1 MSTKK
6 QFHSKENNHA
16 SYHPQASSN
25 NTQQHYSMTAFLKM
39 HDKFYNLFPN
49 PKELSTPEKF
59 SRTIENLVSELSNDE
74 NSNSANH
81 ILQNLTKEV
90 CVSLIKTSVKFKISL
105 QVIKLLTKL
114 SLITKNISVDFDDL
128 ILFFMKQISTDLA
141 GYQDYFDTMNHLNEY
156 FLKNF
161 IKNSSENFKEEN
173 SENSSENDY
182 IYDTII
188 KYIYYANFYEIYS
201 LYPIFSLFLNN
212 LCKNNLIFHFEKVLD
227 FLVLYEI
234 DISSCAINSYLE
246 NLCRNNLFG
255 KCQKMI
261 QRLTEYS
268 PNYFFPNEI
277 KKKYTSETVNKLNNE
292 KYLLYWGINIISFGI
307 FLKYLC
313 KNEYLDIALYYYNE
327 LHSNNLLKDEII
339 YNLLLNGCS
348 KKLDIKN
355 LHKIYIEMLSKNIK
369 PNLITYNTIIDAFIR
384 NKNIQKAFSIFDD
397 MIKNDIKPDN
407 FTLSTLFKGITSQE
421 HYKYLLQGID
431 IVKKNLYSVDI
442 ILVNVLLDACIKLK
456 DQNNFVDLFEN
467 IINCNYKN
475 ITPDLITYNTFIKGC
490 SKFKLYSKVDNA
502 FNNLVKNSEKF
513 NIFPNDVTFNSL
525 IDVYVSQKDM
535 NKVFSTVNLMQKFNI
550 KPDNYTYTTI
560 IKGLNKF
567 SISNNENKNLI
578 SSISNNNELN
588 LAFKLFNT
596 VKQNGV
602 PDEILYNCIMDAC
615 LRFNKIDKM
624 LEIYQ
629 EMLQN
634 NVKISSITCGIV
646 IKAYGMQGNPEEAMK
661 IYYKMKEEKIP
672 ISNVTYGCLINAC
685 IKNNNLDKAFELYE
699 NLKKEKYEMNT
710 ILYTTLIKAYSKKEN
725 LYKVCEIFSRMKES
739 TNAKPNNITYNS
751 VIDCCIK
758 RNNFKAAYDF
768 FKEMLRDI
776 NNTSENSIRP
786 DIVTFSTLIKGEIN
800 NKCFGNARKLMQKL
814 LEYNY
819 IKLDCVLLNT
829 LLDGCEKCNC
839 YEEAIDIFN
848 IFKSRGVECNMMT
861 YSILMKICGKLND
874 FENSEKLLNEMEEN
888 KINFNLIIITCFI
901 KTCFNTGHEI
911 EGINIFKDIK
921 NKYNL
926 KPDNIA
932 YTTIILGII
941 GNFEYN
947 DYSDELVNFVI
958 SSVEDGIFLQQK
970 IYMKCVYYLNYMGHF
985 DKVQELNQ
993 FFFEK
998 NMNNYGYY
1006 YNLHYMNY
1014 CQNMQNS
1021 QNMQNMQNTQKLNN
1035 EIKNTS
1041 KNSDNNMIS
1050 SNNNGSNGSNSGSG
1064 STGSN
1069 NEYNT
1074 VLEKIE
1080 EENKINCEDDS
1091 CENNSQITDFFGY
1104 AGNLVNF
1111 SNNAFCKNNEEQVN
1125 KNES

>member
-6 QFHSKENNHA
+6 QFYSKENNYTLYR
-16 SYHPQASSN
+16 SYNSSP
-25 NTQQHYSMTAFLKM
+25 QQHYSMTAFLKM

-49 PKELSTPEKF
+49 AKELSTTENF
-59 SRTIENLVSELSNDE
+59 SLKIENLLSEISNDE
-74 NSNSANH
+74 NSK
-81 ILQNLTKEV
+81 IIENLTKEV
-90 CVSLIKTSVKFKISL
+90 CVSIIKTSVKFKISL

-114 SLITKNISVDFDDL
+114 SLITKNISIDYDNL
-128 ILFFMKQISTDLA
+128 IIFFLKELSSNL
-141 GYQDYFDTMNHLNEY
+141 GEYQDYFDTMNHLNEY
-156 FLKNF
+156 FIKNF
-161 IKNSSENFKEEN
+161 VKSSTEISKDEN
-173 SENSSENDY
+173 SENNLENDF
-182 IYDTII
+182 IYDTIM

-201 LYPIFSLFLNN
+201 LYPIFSLLLNN
-212 LCKNNLIFHFEKVLD
+212 LCKNNLITHFEKILD
-227 FLVLYEI
+227 FLILYEI

-246 NLCRNNLFG
+246 HLCRNNLFS
-255 KCQKMI
+255 KCQNMI
-261 QRLTEYS
+261 QKLIEYS
-268 PNYFFPNEI
+268 PSRSLPNDI
-277 KKKYTSETVNKLNNE
+277 KKKYINEVVNKLNNE

-421 HYKYLLQGID
+421 HYKYLIQGID
-431 IVKKNLYSVDI
+431 IVKKNLYPVDI

-456 DQNNFVDLFEN
+456 DQNNFVELFEN

-502 FNNLVKNSEKF
+502 FNHLVKNSEKF

-535 NKVFSTVNLMQKFNI
+535 NKVFNTVNLMQKFNI

-560 IKGLNKF
+560 IKGLNKY
-567 SISNNENKNLI
+567 SISNNENKNLV

-624 LEIYQ
+624 LEIYN
-629 EMLQN
+629 EMLKN

-646 IKAYGMQGNPEEAMK
+646 IKAYGMLGNTEAAMK

-685 IKNNNLDKAFELYE
+685 IKNNNLDKAFELYK
-699 NLKKEKYEMNT
+699 NLKKENYEMNT

-725 LYKVCEIFSRMKES
+725 LYKVCDIFNTMKQS

-848 IFKSRGVECNMMT
+848 IFKNRGVECNMMT

-874 FENSEKLLNEMEEN
+874 FENSEKLLNEMKDN

-901 KTCFNTGHEI
+901 KTCFNTRHEI

-926 KPDNIA
+926 QPDNIA

-941 GNFEYN
+941 GNYEYN

-958 SSVEDGIFLQQK
+958 SSVEDGIFLHQK
-970 IYMKCVYYLNYMGHF
+970 IYMKCIYYLNYKGHF

-998 NMNNYGYY
+998 NMNNYEYY
-1006 YNLHYMNY
+1006 YNLNYMNY
-1014 CQNMQNS
+1014 CQNI
-1021 QNMQNMQNTQKLNN
+1021 QNMQNNENN
-1035 EIKNTS
+1035 EIKN
-1041 KNSDNNMIS
+1041 I
-1050 SNNNGSNGSNSGSG
+1050 NNNLINGNNKRSNTSNSGSG

-1069 NEYNT
+1069 NEFNT
-1074 VLEKIE
+1074 VLEKID
-1080 EENKINCEDDS
+1080 EENKINCDDES
-1091 CENNSQITDFFGY
+1091 SDNNKITDFFGY

-1111 SNNAFCKNNEEQVN
+1111 SNNAFCKNNEDEVN
-1125 KNES
+1125 KDGK